1 VKVGEGPPAPR
12 DERYEDYVERI
23 ARGASV
29 SSAGQ
34 VAGRLC
40 NYATQASLALLFGP
54 AQLGFYALGVTLV
67 QVANVLSQVGL
78 DNGVVRFVARYRT
91 EGDQRRIRGTVLL
104 SLGMGLLLSVIL
116 SLALFFGAEALASEV
131 FGKPFMEPTIRAF
144 SVSLPLLTV
153 MSVALWATQ
162 GFGTVKYQTWVRD
175 VARPLAN
182 LALVFVFYLLGVEV
196 LGAVA
201 AYAISMAGGAVLA
214 LLYLRRVF
222 PDLTDPAVRPEY
234 EGRALLSTSVPTMAA
249 SATQNLNGW
258 LALLVLGAFETAS
271 EVGVYSVA
279 YRTAV
284 LSSLVLIAFGS
295 IFSPLVASLHNERRS
310 GDLAYLYRDVSRWT
324 FTGGLAFFLLSV
336 LLARDV
342 VALFGPGFE
351 DGWIVLVIVAAAG
364 LFGSSVGPTARILAM
379 TGQGRAVLLATV
391 ASVLTAAA
399 LNALLVPAFGMVGA
413 AAATATALTVA
424 NTTTAFFV
432 FRRLGL
438 WPYNVLYARPIAAG
452 LLASTAVLGLK
463 ALLPLSGPPALLL
476 YAPAFLTVFVGWL
489 LLLGLGP
496 SDRRFVGALSG
507 AFLGQAKSFRARL
520 GR

>member
-1 VKVGEGPPAPR
+1 VKVGEGPPFPR

-23 ARGASV
+23 ARGASA

-34 VAGRLC
+34 VVGRLL

-54 AQLGFYALGVTLV
+54 AQLGFYVLGMTLV
-67 QVANVLSQVGL
+67 QIANILSQVGL
-78 DNGVVRFVARYRT
+78 DNGVVRFVARYRN

-104 SLGMGLLLSVIL
+104 ALGTGLLLSTAL
-116 SLALFFGAEALASEV
+116 SVALFFGAETLAWAV
-131 FGKPFMEPTIRAF
+131 FGKPFMGSIIRVF
-144 SVSLPLLTV
+144 SLALPPLTV
-153 MSVALWATQ
+153 MSVALSATQ

-175 VARPLAN
+175 VARPLSN
-182 LALVFVFYLLGVEV
+182 LVLVFAFYLLGVEV

-201 AYAISMAGGAVLA
+201 AYAISMAAGAVLA

-222 PDLTDPAVRPEY
+222 PNLTDPAVRPEY
-234 EGRALLSTSVPTMAA
+234 ERRALLSTSVPTMAA
-249 SATQNLNGW
+249 SATQNIVGW
-258 LALLVLGAFETAS
+258 LALLVLGAFEAAS

-279 YRTAV
+279 YRTAA
-284 LSSLVLIAFGS
+284 LSALVLIAFGS
-295 IFSPLVASLHNERRS
+295 IFSPMVASLHNEGRS
-310 GDLAYLYRDVSRWT
+310 GDLAHLYRDVSRWT
-324 FTGGLAFFLLSV
+324 FTGGLAFFLLSA

-351 DGWIVLVIVAAAG
+351 DGWIVLVVVAAAG

-379 TGQGRAVLLATV
+379 TGHAKAVLLATV

-399 LNALLVPAFGMVGA
+399 LNALLVPAFGMLGA
-413 AAATATALTVA
+413 AVATASGLAVA

-432 FRRLGL
+432 FRRLSL
-438 WPYNVLYARPIAAG
+438 WPYNALYARPIAAG
-452 LLASTAVLGLK
+452 LLASAAVLGLK

-489 LLLGLGP
+489 LFLGLSS
-496 SDRRFVGALSG
+496 SDRRFVGALSS
-507 AFLGQAKSFRARL
+507 AFLGQAKSFRARP